1 MLKRVVFV
9 AALLLVGGNVMMAQR
24 AESAQQSEQ
33 VDKKAQK
40 AAKKAEKEARKAAE
54 EAEAAAAHAL
64 AVKALEAQDFVLEA
78 SKIEFKRGQFEY
90 VQANSNFVMLKG
102 DKATVQLAMNGRFA
116 GPNGMGGF
124 TVDGKASNIEM
135 KTDKKGNITYEFHVM
150 GTGISARVFFRM
162 AEGTNQCRATVY
174 PNFSSN
180 VLTFDGIVVPT
191 RQSNIFKGRSL

>member
-24 AESAQQSEQ
+24 AENAQQSEQ

-78 SKIEFKRGQFEY
+78 SKIEFNRGQFEY
-90 VQANSNFVMLKG
+90 VQANANFVMLKG

-124 TVDGKASNIEM
+124 TVDGKASSIEM
-135 KTDKKGNITYEFHVM
+135 KTDNDGLYDFTLEEIDACGLHIAEQTRDLHSSDFASRYTTTEYEDKFR
-150 GTGISARVFFRM
+150 GTGK
-162 AEGTNQCRATVY
+162 
-174 PNFSSN
+174 
-180 VLTFDGIVVPT
+180 
-191 RQSNIFKGRSL
+191 NINYVRIESQPL